1 MTFFPD
7 CKTKRGPGGSRWRI
21 DRNFC
26 IALTGQ
32 VDVLVEPIYTD
43 ADFPNLSV
51 LERCLI
57 ESEVIVMSLTN
68 KCTPGLKHRVDGAV
82 YSLARRKP

>member
-32 VDVLVEPIYTD
+32 VDVLVEPINTV

-51 LERCLI
+51 FVWDNAELDTLPSI
-57 ESEVIVMSLTN
+57 I
-68 KCTPGLKHRVDGAV
+68 
-82 YSLARRKP
+82 YSCYDTIF